1 MKTSTR
7 RIFMM
12 QVIATGAATLAS
24 NPATAAAKKLEEADP
39 KAVSL
44 GYKHDSAQ
52 VDQKR
57 FPKHTAAEKCAN
69 CMAFLGKPSDA
80 WAECDLLTDRMV
92 SVTGW
97 CSSYVKAG

>member
-1 MKTSTR
+1 MNLSTR
-7 RIFMM
+7 RVFML
-12 QVIATGAATLAS
+12 QVIATGAAVAS
-24 NPATAAAKKLEEADP
+24 NPAAAAAKKLEEADP

-57 FPKHTAAEKCAN
+57 FPKHTASEKCSN

-80 WAECDLLTDRMV
+80 WAECDLLTDRLV
-92 SVTGW
+92 SVNGW

>member
-1 MKTSTR
+1 MNPSTR

-12 QVIATGAATLAS
+12 QVIAGAATVAS
-24 NPATAAAKKLEEADP
+24 NPAAAAAKKLEEADP

-44 GYKHDSAQ
+44 GYKMDSAQ

-57 FPKHTAAEKCAN
+57 FPKHTAAEKCGN
-69 CMAFLGKPSDA
+69 CMAFLGKPGDSF
-80 WAECDLLTDRMV
+80 AECDLLTERMV
-92 SVTGW
+92 SITGW